1 MSGGISLCKN
11 VKDLHASPRLARS
24 TALEGAIF
32 DAQVIGPRACS
43 PPSPHVQCVCNPR
56 GRNRIASSNPA
67 KLLVFLLERRL
78 LHPFTYLLHPFTLA
92 ISFLLCST
100 LLQAS
105 PRKPHGPFWHS
116 NTRASAGGLH
126 RWLLDMEDLLDAVL
140 PRPQRFRAPATLHSL
155 VAS

>member
-43 PPSPHVQCVCNPR
+43 PPSPHVQCVGNPR

-67 KLLVFLLERRL
+67 KLVVFLLERRL
-78 LHPFTYLLHPFTLA
+78 LHPFTYLGVLIRLHNPETSASFQAHCQRSSSKICGDRSHVA
-92 ISFLLCST
+92 IRSRPDHTPICKMDLGLC
-100 LLQAS
+100 
-105 PRKPHGPFWHS
+105 P
-116 NTRASAGGLH
+116 
-126 RWLLDMEDLLDAVL
+126 
-140 PRPQRFRAPATLHSL
+140 
-155 VAS
+155 